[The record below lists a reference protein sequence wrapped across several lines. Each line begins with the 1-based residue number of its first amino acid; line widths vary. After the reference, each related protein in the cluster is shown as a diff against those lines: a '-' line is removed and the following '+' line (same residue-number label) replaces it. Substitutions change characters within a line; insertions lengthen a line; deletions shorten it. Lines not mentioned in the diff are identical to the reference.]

1 MRMNRPAVL
10 FFGLCA
16 QKRNNEFE
24 VFCRMKAF
32 LSRIP
37 LMISLSQND
46 FKSKY
51 ASSQLGILWAF
62 AKPVV
67 QAVVYIFVFTIIARA
82 APVDNIYPYA
92 FWLLPGMI
100 CWFFFSDAVMSGG
113 NALLEYS
120 YLVKKVKF
128 EIDILPTIKVIS
140 SGIVHVFFVMFV
152 LFLYL
157 LWGLPLCFTML
168 QIPYYMLCTF
178 FVAHAFA
185 RLNCALGPFFRDF
198 SQILEILLMVLMWA
212 CPVMWDISMM
222 PEGIAWIF
230 KLNPLYYLIDGYRQ
244 SFMNGQW
251 FFENPLMTLYFWA
264 FALLAAF
271 LSKKLFARLRVHF
284 ADIL

>member
-1 MRMNRPAVL
+1 
-10 FFGLCA
+10 
-16 QKRNNEFE
+16 
-24 VFCRMKAF
+24 MKAF
-32 LSRIP
+32 FSRIP
-37 LMISLSQND
+37 LTFSLAGND

-51 ASSQLGILWAF
+51 ASSQLGITWAF

-67 QAVVYIFVFTIIARA
+67 QACVYIFVFTVIARA
-82 APVDNIYPYA
+82 TPVNNTYPYA

-100 CWFFFSDAVMSGG
+100 CWFFFAEAATSGA

-128 EIDILPTIKVIS
+128 EIEILPTVKVVS
-140 SGIVHVFFVMFV
+140 AGIVHLFFVMFV

-185 RLNCALGPFFRDF
+185 RFNCALVPFFRDF
-198 SQILEILLMVLMWA
+198 SQMLEIILMVLMWA

-222 PEGIAWIF
+222 PDNLVRWF

-244 SFMNGQW
+244 SFMNGKW
-251 FFENPLMTLYFWA
+251 FFEDIGMTIWFWA
-264 FALLAAF
+264 FAVLMTWI
-271 LSKKLFARLRVHF
+271 SKRLFNRLRVHF